1 MATKRSAKTTDKL
14 AWRFEAPAKTVHYR
28 DTDAK
33 YVGDEPVY
41 PELETQRTWS
51 PSEYQ
56 SKLMR
61 SLNWYAH
68 TQDKKKSAEWLAAF
82 LERNPRRAKLASAV
96 RKGDVWPGSTIGF
109 ALRAGR
115 VGLELRF
122 GTLRTIIKHIKQAE
136 LDQEKGSGLV
146 PQEEVK
152 EEKKATFNIQER
164 LAEKTAECGGELE
177 GRFDDFITT
186 QEFKGEPKTIEL
198 LTQFNVQPAHVKTI
212 VALAE
217 RRIRDYEE
225 VVAGKDSQL
234 VEAYK
239 HYGKRQ
245 LTAVIKWWQQV
256 LADCNSYGIIK
267 KANKTPRKK
276 KAISPE
282 KMVSK
287 LKFMKEFAE
296 LKLKSIEATQI
307 LTAQELWVYNT
318 KNRKLGI
325 YIADQYAGALGVK
338 NSTITGF
345 DAANSVQKTLR
356 KPKDQLKEFSANG
369 KPAAKKWFKGVK
381 SVETKLN
388 GRIGVDIIL
397 LKAYK

>member
-1 MATKRSAKTTDKL
+1 MATKRSTKITDKL
-14 AWRFEAPAKTVHYR
+14 AWRFEAPAKVVHYR
-28 DTDAK
+28 DSDAK
-33 YVGDEPVY
+33 YVGDEPQY
-41 PELETQRTWS
+41 PELEKQRDWT
-51 PSEYQ
+51 PSQYQ
-56 SKLMR
+56 SQLMR
-61 SLNWYAH
+61 ALNWYAH
-68 TQDKKKSAEWLAAF
+68 TQDKKKSAEWLATF
-82 LERNPRRAKLASAV
+82 LERNPRRAKLATAV
-96 RKGDVWPGSTIGF
+96 RRGDVWPGSTIGF

-115 VGLELRF
+115 IGLELRF
-122 GTLRTIIKHIKQAE
+122 GTLRPIIKHIKQAE
-136 LDQEKGSGLV
+136 LDKNAASGLE

-164 LAEKTAECGGELE
+164 LAEKTAECAGELE

-186 QEFKGEPKTIEL
+186 QEFKGEPKSIEL

-217 RRIRDYEE
+217 RRIKEYEE
-225 VVAGKDSQL
+225 IIAGKDSQL
-234 VEAYK
+234 AEAYK

-245 LTAVIKWWQQV
+245 LTAIVKWWQQV
-256 LADCNSYGIIK
+256 LADCNSYGVIK
-267 KANKTPRKK
+267 KAAKAPRKK

-296 LKLKSIEATQI
+296 LKLKSIEPTQI

-338 NSTITGF
+338 NSAITGF
-345 DAANSVQKTLR
+345 DAAASVQKTLR
-356 KPKDQLKEFSANG
+356 KPKDQIKEFSANG

>member
-1 MATKRSAKTTDKL
+1 MATKRSTKTTDKL
-14 AWRFEAPAKTVHYR
+14 AWRFEAPAKTVPYR

-33 YVGDEPVY
+33 YVGDEPIY
-41 PELETQRTWS
+41 PEVETQRTWS

-82 LERNPRRAKLASAV
+82 LDRNPRRAKLASAV
-96 RKGDVWPGSTIGF
+96 RRGDVWPGSTIGF

-136 LDQEKGSGLV
+136 LEREKGSGLE
-146 PQEEVK
+146 PKEEAK
-152 EEKKATFNIQER
+152 EEKKQTFNIQER
-164 LAEKTAECGGELE
+164 LAEKTAECGGEIE

-198 LTQFNVQPAHVKTI
+198 LTQYNVQPAHVKTI
-212 VALAE
+212 ISLAE
-217 RRIRDYEE
+217 KRIKEYEE
-225 VVAGKDSQL
+225 VVTTKDGQML
-234 VEAYK
+234 EACK
-239 HYGKRQ
+239 HYGKRE
-245 LTAVIKWWQQV
+245 LTAVIKWWTQV
-256 LADCNSYGIIK
+256 IADCNSYGVIK
-267 KANKTPRKK
+267 KASKAPRKK
-276 KAISPE
+276 KAVSPE

-296 LKLKSIEATQI
+296 LKLKSIEPTQI
-307 LTAQELWVYNT
+307 VTATELWVYNT

-338 NSTITGF
+338 NSAITGF
-345 DAANSVQKTLR
+345 DAAASVQKTLR

>member
-1 MATKRSAKTTDKL
+1 MATKRSTKVTDKM
-14 AWRFEAPAKTVHYR
+14 AWRFETPAKVVVYR
-28 DTDAK
+28 DSDAK
-33 YVGDEPVY
+33 YVGDEPEY
-41 PELETQRTWS
+41 PELEKQRSWS
-51 PSEYQ
+51 SSEYQ
-56 SKLMR
+56 SRLLR

-82 LERNPRRAKLASAV
+82 LERNPRRAKLAASV
-96 RKGDVWPGSTIGF
+96 RRGDVWPGATIGF

-122 GTLRTIIKHIKQAE
+122 GTLRTIIKHIKAAE
-136 LDQEKGSGLV
+136 LSTDKIDTSV
-146 PQEEVK
+146 PEEVK
-152 EEKKATFNIQER
+152 EEKKVTFNIQDR
-164 LAEKTAECGGELE
+164 LAEKTAECAGELE
-177 GRFDDFITT
+177 GRFDDFITA
-186 QEFKGEPKTIEL
+186 QEFKGDPKSIEL
-198 LTQFNVQPAHVKTI
+198 LTQYNVQPGHVKTI

-217 RRIRDYEE
+217 RRIKEYEE
-225 VVAGKDSQL
+225 VNSTKDAQL
-234 VEAYK
+234 IEAYK
-239 HYGKRQ
+239 HLGKRQ
-245 LTAVIKWWQQV
+245 ITAMIKWWTQV
-256 LADCNSYGIIK
+256 VADCNSYGVIK
-267 KANKTPRKK
+267 KAAKAPRKK
-276 KAISPE
+276 KAVSPE
-282 KMVSK
+282 KVVSK
-287 LKFMKEFAE
+287 LKFMKEFDE
-296 LKLKSIEATQI
+296 LKLKSIDATQI

-338 NSTITGF
+338 NSTIVGF
-345 DAANSVQKTLR
+345 DAAASVQKTLR

>member
-1 MATKRSAKTTDKL
+1 MATKRSAKVTDKL
-14 AWRFEAPAKTVHYR
+14 AWRFEAPAKIVAYR
-28 DTDAK
+28 DSDAK
-33 YVGDEPVY
+33 YVGDEPEY
-41 PELETQRTWS
+41 PELEKQRSWS

-56 SKLMR
+56 SKLLR

-82 LERNPRRAKLASAV
+82 LERNPRRAKLAASI
-96 RKGDVWPGSTIGF
+96 RRGDVWPGATIGF

-122 GTLRTIIKHIKQAE
+122 GTLRTIIKHIKAAE
-136 LDQEKGSGLV
+136 SSTPTSTADQ
-146 PQEEVK
+146 QEVK
-152 EEKKATFNIQER
+152 EEKKATFNIQDR
-164 LAEKTAECGGELE
+164 LAEKTAECAGELE
-177 GRFDDFITT
+177 GRFDDFITA
-186 QEFKGEPKTIEL
+186 QEFKGEPKSIDL
-198 LTQFNVQPAHVKTI
+198 LTQYNVQPAHVKTI

-217 RRIRDYEE
+217 RRIKEYEE
-225 VVAGKDSQL
+225 VNSTKDAQL
-234 VEAYK
+234 IEAYK
-239 HYGKRQ
+239 HLGKRQ
-245 LTAVIKWWQQV
+245 VTAMIKWWTQV
-256 LADCNSYGIIK
+256 LADCNSYGVIK
-267 KANKTPRKK
+267 KAAKAPRKK
-276 KAISPE
+276 KAVSPE
-282 KMVSK
+282 KVVSK

-296 LKLKSIEATQI
+296 FKLKSIDATQI

-338 NSTITGF
+338 NSAITGF
-345 DAANSVQKTLR
+345 DSAASVQKTLR
-356 KPKDQLKEFSANG
+356 KPKEQIKEFSANG

-388 GRIGVDIIL
+388 GRIGADIIL